1 VREPRRDDGSE
12 ASLAPRILLVDD
24 EPALLD
30 AVGYTLRRE
39 GYDVSA
45 VASGVEALAA
55 ARSGRP
61 DLVVLDVMLPGMDG
75 LQVCRALRSESTV
88 PILLLS
94 AKGEEV
100 DRVVGLELGADDYLS
115 KPFAMRELLARV
127 RAMLRRAS
135 MTAPSTAGAN
145 GRGTAIVAVDSA
157 EPKVE
162 GVAPPLTAGAL
173 SIDPAR
179 RRATLSGRPLTL
191 KPKEFDLLHYLV
203 RHPGIV
209 LSRDALLRRVWGYD
223 YPVDTRT
230 VDVHV
235 RWLRQKIEDDP
246 ARPRR
251 VETVRG
257 FGYRFVPD
265 PDPIRA

>member
-1 VREPRRDDGSE
+1 MNDS
-12 ASLAPRILLVDD
+12 SLSVTLERTAAARILLVDD

-39 GYDVSA
+39 GYA
-45 VASGVEALAA
+45 VDPVADGAEALAV
-55 ARSGRP
+55 ARTAKP

-75 LQVCRALRSESTV
+75 LQVCRALRAESTV

-94 AKGEEV
+94 ARGEEV
-100 DRVVGLELGADDYLS
+100 DRVLGLELGADDYLT

-127 RAMLRRAS
+127 RAMLRRAGMVAGVGNGREHDGARS
-135 MTAPSTAGAN
+135 SVAPSAAHHTEQQTAL
-145 GRGTAIVAVDSA
+145 IVGDLA
-157 EPKVE
+157 
-162 GVAPPLTAGAL
+162 
-173 SIDPAR
+173 IDPAT
-179 RRATLSGRPLTL
+179 RRATLRGAPLTL
-191 KPKEFDLLHYLV
+191 KPKEFELLHYLV

-251 VETVRG
+251 IETARG
-257 FGYRFVPD
+257 FGYRFVAD
-265 PDPIRA
+265 PKRESA

>member
-1 VREPRRDDGSE
+1 MVDGSE
-12 ASLAPRILLVDD
+12 PLPMTRILLVDD
-24 EPALLD
+24 EPALLE
-30 AVGYTLRRE
+30 AVGYSLRRD
-39 GYDVSA
+39 GYDVSVA
-45 VASGVEALAA
+45 ASGPAALAA
-55 ARSGRP
+55 ARAVRP
-61 DLVVLDVMLPGMDG
+61 DLVVLDVMLPGIDG

-94 AKGEEV
+94 ARGEEI

-127 RAMLRRAS
+127 RAMLRRSRMITHQVADAAS
-135 MTAPSTAGAN
+135 N
-145 GRGTAIVAVDSA
+145 GRSPAVEPSSSDPTPPTLSA
-157 EPKVE
+157 HNI
-162 GVAPPLTAGAL
+162 

-179 RRATLSGRPLTL
+179 RLATLAGRPLTL
-191 KPKEFDLLHYLV
+191 KPKEFDLLHHLL

-235 RWLRQKIEDDP
+235 RWLRQKIEDEP
-246 ARPRR
+246 SRPRR
-251 VETVRG
+251 IETVRG

-265 PDPIRA
+265 PDHVPH

>member
-1 VREPRRDDGSE
+1 
-12 ASLAPRILLVDD
+12 VDD

-30 AVGYTLRRE
+30 AVGYSLRRE
-39 GYDVSA
+39 GYAVSLA
-45 VASGVEALAA
+45 ATGPEALAA
-55 ARSGRP
+55 ARAERP
-61 DLVVLDVMLPGMDG
+61 DLVVLDVMLPGIDG

-100 DRVVGLELGADDYLS
+100 DRIVGLELGADDYLT

-127 RAMLRRAS
+127 RAMLRRARMPIAAS
-135 MTAPSTAGAN
+135 NGDHRAQPSSVVEQPAGA
-145 GRGTAIVAVDSA
+145 ALEPIVQTD
-157 EPKVE
+157 E
-162 GVAPPLTAGAL
+162 LTAGDLAV
-173 SIDPAR
+173 DPAR
-179 RRATLSGRPLTL
+179 RRVTLAGRLLTL

-209 LSRDALLRRVWGYD
+209 LSRDALLQRVWGYD

-235 RWLRQKIEDDP
+235 RWLRQKIEADP
-246 ARPRR
+246 SQPRR
-251 VETVRG
+251 IETVRG
-257 FGYRFVPD
+257 FGYRFVPEPERD
-265 PDPIRA
+265 PA